1 MHRAL
6 LILSAL
12 LVVWCASLSAQRIV
26 LPAIDFEAFES
37 EALKGV
43 RQLPNRGGMVEGE
56 EYQHLHI
63 LAAQFCLEPSWLMK
77 VEGAAEFIDAID
89 MSEPVDFSNKATEG
103 KKKRRGNGSHIYADY
118 IYDSTGTVRWIYS
131 NGIAFT
137 ASSGVAAAQ
146 NLVNLATEQHITLI
160 FKVKDVRDDVL
171 FGVLGGKVK
180 VIYLNDDD
188 SYSAHDFDTFTAAE
202 GVAKTL
208 LRPMAYKKV
217 ASEAMVQAAKE
228 GEDTYPLFRG
238 GDLSHFRQWVVENML
253 FPKDLYGR
261 QIGGRVVATFIV
273 NSKGHVE
280 GVDIVE
286 ADNEQLAKSVYDL
299 LVRSP
304 KWTPGRQQGK
314 AVAFQYTLP
323 LNFQVAE

>member
-1 MHRAL
+1 MRRAL

-26 LPAIDFEAFES
+26 LPSIDFEAYES
-37 EALKGV
+37 EALKEV

-89 MSEPVDFSNKATEG
+89 MSEPVDFSNKASEN
-103 KKKRRGNGSHIYADY
+103 KRRKPSGSHIYADY
-118 IYDSTGTVRWIYS
+118 IYDTTGKVRWIYS
-131 NGIAFT
+131 NGIAFS

-146 NLVNLATEQHITLI
+146 NLVDLATEQHITLI
-160 FKVKDVRDDVL
+160 FKVKDVRDELL
-171 FGVLGGKVK
+171 FGVVGGKVK

-208 LRPMAYKKV
+208 LRPMAYKKI
-217 ASEAMVQAAKE
+217 ASEASFQAASE

-273 NSKGHVE
+273 NAKGRVE
-280 GVDIVE
+280 SVDIVE